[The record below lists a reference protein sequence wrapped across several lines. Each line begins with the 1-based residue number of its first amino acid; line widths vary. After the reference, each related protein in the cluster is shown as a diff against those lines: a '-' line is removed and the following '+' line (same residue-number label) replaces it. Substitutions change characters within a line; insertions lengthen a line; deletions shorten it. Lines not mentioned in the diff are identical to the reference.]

1 MYNLKLAISI
11 AILKGLLVLTQP
23 ALSAKYILEPLPDSG
38 EVRITIELD
47 SPSGAFHMPA
57 WAPGDYRIVNFGSN
71 VKNISF
77 TLKNESVLSRQ
88 STTQNSWIIPDS
100 ADRVTYTVSNTG
112 PSFFTENVWV
122 TQDEAFFEGPA
133 IFGYFDANKDTQ
145 HELHIKPHTAN
156 GKSYCALDNKQ
167 NSENIYVAP
176 DYERLIDSPI
186 LVSNKASTR
195 EFIVAGKLHY
205 IVAFRN
211 PNSINISN
219 FEAVCTSIVNTTYAI
234 FNELPYKRYI
244 FFFDVGGSGG
254 GLEHADSARMA
265 IPRNIRAKD
274 TATFIAHE
282 FFHAFNV
289 KRIRPAV
296 FTPFDLSKPA
306 VTASLWWLEGVTSY
320 YAEAICYRAGINTK
334 QEMLNSLSWTLSSVI
349 NNSARTRITIEES
362 SLKVWEASNSAG
374 YGGINYYESGTY
386 AGLILDAAIRGG
398 SNGKNS
404 LDDVLVAL
412 YKESNGG
419 KIGFKEDRIKE
430 LCVIY
435 GGSQLG
441 VLYDMLL
448 RSTQPFI
455 GNDYLNKIGLVY
467 QSNTLRKMNNLT
479 KEAERQYNA
488 WPLQK
493 ITDEN

>member
-1 MYNLKLAISI
+1 MYKFKFGIFFIFS
-11 AILKGLLVLTQP
+11 KGLLVLSQP
-23 ALSAKYILEPLPDSG
+23 AIAAKYTLEPLPESG
-38 EVRITIELD
+38 EVRITVELD

-57 WAPGDYRIVNFGSN
+57 WAPGDYRIVNFGNN

-77 TLKNESVLSRQ
+77 KLKNETVSFRQ
-88 STTQNSWIIPDS
+88 TASQNSWIIPDS
-100 ADRVTYTVSNTG
+100 ADKVTYTVPNSG

-145 HELHIKPHTAN
+145 HELRIKPQSAN
-156 GKSYCALDNKQ
+156 AKSYCALDKKQ
-167 NSENIYVAP
+167 NTEHIYIAP

-186 LVSNKASTR
+186 LISNKAGTR
-195 EFIVAGKLHY
+195 EFIVAGKPHY
-205 IVAFRN
+205 VVAFRN
-211 PNSINISN
+211 PNSINVSD
-219 FEAVCTSIVNTTYAI
+219 FETICTSIVNTTYAI

-289 KRIRPAV
+289 KRIRPAA
-296 FTPFDLSKPA
+296 FTPFDFSKPA

-320 YAEAICYRAGINTK
+320 YAEAICYRAGIITK
-334 QEMLNSLSWTLSSVI
+334 QEMLNNFSWTFSSVI
-349 NNSARTRITIEES
+349 NNSARTRVTIEES
-362 SLKVWEASNSAG
+362 SQRVWEANNSAG

-398 SNGKNS
+398 ANGKNS

-430 LCVIY
+430 LCMAF

-441 VLYDMLL
+441 VLYDTLL

-467 QSNTLRKMNNLT
+467 QNNTLRKMNNLT
-479 KEAERQYNA
+479 KEAERQYDA

-493 ITDEN
+493 ITNEN